1 MSENLISNH
10 KKLKIMKTVISILS
24 LLFVSLSSFAYEL
37 NPLIC
42 RIYFTDN
49 NNGHTYPEIK
59 RAPQRNPGGTYYDTV
74 NVSFGSDL
82 SDVSITVSRDGA
94 EIYSDDYPNIICGE
108 VITYSL
114 DEAGEYTTTVYVDG
128 ERIAEETVN
137 ISE

>member
-1 MSENLISNH
+1 
-10 KKLKIMKTVISILS
+10 MKTVNLILS

-42 RIYFTDN
+42 NIYFTN
-49 NNGHTYPEIK
+49 NNNEDDTHPEIR

-94 EIYSDDYPNIICGE
+94 EIYSDDYPSITCGE

-128 ERIAEETVN
+128 EQIAEETVS
-137 ISE
+137 IIE

>member
-1 MSENLISNH
+1 
-10 KKLKIMKTVISILS
+10 MKTRNYFVLLLATLATPLS
-24 LLFVSLSSFAYEL
+24 GDANNYNELVELCKINYSLYDGLYDGPTKSP
-37 NPLIC
+37 N
-42 RIYFTDN
+42 
-49 NNGHTYPEIK
+49 IK
-59 RAPQRNPGGTYYDTV
+59 RAPQRNPSGTYYDTV

-94 EIYSDDYPNIICGE
+94 EIYSDDYPNMICGE

>member
-1 MSENLISNH
+1 
-10 KKLKIMKTVISILS
+10 MKTVNLFLS
-24 LLFVSLSSFAYEL
+24 LLFVSLSGFAYEL

-42 RIYFTDN
+42 KIYFTDN
-49 NNGHTYPEIK
+49 NNDHTSPRPR
-59 RAPQRNPGGTYYDTV
+59 RAPQKNPGGTYYDTV

-94 EIYSDDYPNIICGE
+94 EIYSDDYPSITCGE

-128 ERIAEETVN
+128 EQIAEETVS
-137 ISE
+137 IIE